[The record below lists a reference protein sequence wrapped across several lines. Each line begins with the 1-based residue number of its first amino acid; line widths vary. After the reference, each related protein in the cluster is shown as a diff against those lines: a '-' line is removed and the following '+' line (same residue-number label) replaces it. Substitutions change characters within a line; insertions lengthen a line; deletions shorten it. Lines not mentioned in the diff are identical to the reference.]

1 MSDQKIRIVGGG
13 QIPAR
18 LIPTTIHTADGSQVT
33 ITRRGLEFDLETRN
47 ARGETI
53 STVVMNSDD
62 VSALLTEMDEE
73 VGNDAYE
80 EGYAKGYKDAERDAA

>member
-1 MSDQKIRIVGGG
+1 MKKVNIHITGSGTMS
-13 QIPAR
+13 AR
-18 LIPTTIHTADGSQVT
+18 RIPTTIHTADGSLVT
-33 ITRRGLEFDLETRN
+33 ISRRGLEFDLETRN

-62 VSALLTEMDEE
+62 VSALLAEMDDE